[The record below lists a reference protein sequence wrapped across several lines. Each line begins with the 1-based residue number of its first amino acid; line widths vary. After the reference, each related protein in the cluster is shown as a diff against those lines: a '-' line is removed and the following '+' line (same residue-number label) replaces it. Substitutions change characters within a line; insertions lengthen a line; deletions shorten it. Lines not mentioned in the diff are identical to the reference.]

1 MLYEENIVEDSYSLR
16 ERNRAIRVNVI
27 EVLIT
32 VRYPQESRCALGLR
46 ALVGLIATSPD
57 FIIEALLHENFPVL
71 LAERMRK
78 FRPHASVQRGCCSVF
93 ALMTERSIAA
103 TTELRKAEAVQ
114 SLLRTMLVHSRDPR
128 VQVGGCRAIAAM
140 AKQEE
145 TNALLLDHG
154 GETAALRAAIKFPG
168 DAWVQWRSCGA
179 LRALLDGASAADI
192 PRLLASI
199 TRRGE
204 SGRVKEVMET
214 SLKSFPND
222 QFVRGEASAVWDFVV
237 ANTDAALWATTEA
250 ERDSMGHDQ
259 PRRDASGRTI
269 KQARKKASVDNA
281 GDVSKIC
288 VGGSTRKL
296 VGRLDPADAAHL
308 REQRLEKNR
317 AREKERVAAR
327 AKARL
332 AAKREKERA
341 KRTAQ
346 REANRGKQT
355 KGGVDV
361 KVLEKEARKKARAV
375 AKRKAANAARWAK
388 KGVATAAG
396 ADAATG
402 SGGEE
407 SPPAVAT
414 SAEEG
419 ALNDAEKAA
428 ATTPPP
434 PAAAPAKPRTK
445 EDEMASILQRRF
457 RAHRSRRLLLSA
469 IANRFTKQFDPD
481 SGYSFYI
488 DARTGQATWEKPALL
503 KEDEDLAMSPEE
515 EAAAKLA
522 AEHHA
527 AEAAAYEYGA
537 EGEYYPDAAGQW
549 PAEY

>member
-1 MLYEENIVEDSYSLR
+1 MDDENLLEDAYSLR
-16 ERNRAIRVNVI
+16 ERNRAIRIKVI

-145 TNALLLDHG
+145 TNTLLLDHS

-179 LRALLDGASAADI
+179 LRALLDGASAADV

-204 SGRVKEVMET
+204 SGRVKDVMET

-237 ANTDAALWATTEA
+237 ANTDAVLWTTTEA

-269 KQARKKASVDNA
+269 KQAPKKASADDA

-288 VGGSTRKL
+288 AGGSTRKL

-361 KVLEKEARKKARAV
+361 KVLEKAARKKARAV

-388 KGVATAAG
+388 KGATAAG
-396 ADAATG
+396 ADSAG
-402 SGGEE
+402 EGGEE

-414 SAEEG
+414 SVEEG
-419 ALNDAEKAA
+419 AVDAEQTA
-428 ATTPPP
+428 ATMPPP

-445 EDEMASILQRRF
+445 ADEMASILQRRF
-457 RAHRSRRLLLSA
+457 RAHRSRRLLLQA
-469 IANRFTKQFDPD
+469 IANRFTKQYDSA

-503 KEDEDLAMSPEE
+503 KDGEDLAMSPEE

-522 AEHHA
+522 AEQHA

-537 EGEYYPDAAGQW
+537 EGGDGEYYLGEGGEW